1 MGGASHLLKVAQED
15 LLVIHLVGAHGP
27 CAVKD
32 RVQGFLVE
40 QLHLQVGQAAESW
53 PQGSS
58 GSSRQ
63 PACPAPSSARTLPLG
78 LCTYRLNRGFLL
90 TPTSARFLGEAW
102 PTHPGTGAQH
112 TEAYSPSLGP
122 NPHVLYLLLG
132 QGS

>member
-1 MGGASHLLKVAQED
+1 MKVAQED